1 MGFNI
6 EDGTG
11 NGYLAQVTDV
21 NRLKTDTVQ
30 RTEREETAISGDAYL
45 IGSGF
50 VTLTSANQSAVL
62 YFQNDND
69 FDLVI
74 TRFLVGVR
82 ASTGG
87 TENHVRGIIIKNPT
101 AMSGGSSTALL
112 APNINFGSSNTLTL
126 TSEIGAEAA
135 SLTGG
140 STYAALVAP
149 VESLTSETAATI
161 LPKGS
166 SIGVNIIPPP
176 SNTSLQ
182 VSVGINA
189 HRLPNNNGA

>member
-1 MGFNI
+1 MGFQI

-11 NGYLAQVTDV
+11 LGYTTKVSEG
-21 NRLKTDTVQ
+21 NRLLTDGVT
-30 RTEREETAISGDAYL
+30 RSEREEEAIKGEAYL
-45 IGSGF
+45 IGTGF

-69 FDLVI
+69 FSLVV
-74 TRFLVGVR
+74 TKFLISVR

-87 TENHVRGIIIKNPT
+87 TENHIRGVIVKNPT
-101 AMSGGSSTALL
+101 GITSGAATDLL

-126 TSEIGAEAA
+126 TSEIGAEGAA
-135 SLTGG
+135 LTGG
-140 STYAALVAP
+140 SSFAAVVAP
-149 VESLTSETAATI
+149 VEAITTEGSSTI
-161 LPKGS
+161 IPKGS

-189 HRLPNNNGA
+189 HRLPEV